1 MSINKISP
9 NPLLDIGV
17 KSLLS
22 NDNML
27 AFFKNFCDAITSRIW
42 KFKKPKNWKYAGI
55 NFLKVYTY

>member
-27 AFFKNFCDAITSRIW
+27 AFFKN
-42 KFKKPKNWKYAGI
+42 KKLEICGD
-55 NFLKVYTY
+55 